1 MHVSQC
7 FPNWSSGK
15 RDQQS
20 RTSVTN
26 TCNRC
31 VWSLE
36 KAKLYP
42 RTGLTNTGIVI
53 DISYSSLWDLQGD
66 LLSTCLCVNIRV
78 VGFAGR
84 ALVLVHWFAEQSFVL
99 QNSWGSRRRL
109 HAICLCAGLQT
120 TICFI

>member
-1 MHVSQC
+1 M
-7 FPNWSSGK
+7 FPKLVLREK
-15 RDQQS
+15 RS
-20 RTSVTN
+20 TIKN
-26 TCNRC
+26 ICNRC

-53 DISYSSLWDLQGD
+53 DISYSSLGDLQGD

-99 QNSWGSRRRL
+99 QDSWGSRRRL